1 MIYRVTHCTTY
12 TYPNP
17 VAKSVNEA
25 RLTPRQLPWQF
36 LRSSSID
43 VIPEPAAVASRTDYF
58 GNRVT
63 TLSVFEP
70 HDRLIVRAS
79 SIVEVTPRQEELG
92 LSPSWEEAREMLAVQ
107 SDDECLAAYEFVC
120 DSPFVIRARELADYA
135 RSTFSPGRPLLDA
148 LLELTSRI
156 RAEFRYEPK
165 STTIDTPVLEVL
177 QKRAGVCQD
186 FAHLMIGALR
196 SLGLA
201 AQYVSGY
208 LRSGENY
215 VGAEASHAWV
225 AVFVP
230 GSGWVHFDPTN
241 NVMPSDGHVTIGW
254 GRDYGDVT
262 PLKGITRGG
271 GQEAIEVEVRVTP
284 LNS

>member
-1 MIYRVTHCTTY
+1 MLYRVTHTTTY
-12 TYPNP
+12 TYPQP

-25 RLTPRQLPWQF
+25 RLTPRDLPWQF
-36 LRSSSID
+36 LRSSSLD
-43 VIPEPAAVASRTDYF
+43 VSPEPANIAARTDYF

-63 TLSVFEP
+63 TISIFEP
-70 HDRLIVRAS
+70 HDLLTVRAS
-79 SIVEVTPRQEELG
+79 SIVEVTPRQEALG
-92 LSPSWEEAREMLAVQ
+92 LSLSWEETREMLAAQ
-107 SDDECLAAYEFVC
+107 ADDECLAAYEFAC
-120 DSPFVIRARELADYA
+120 DSPFVIRGLELAEYA
-135 RSTFSPGRPLLDA
+135 RPTFTPGRPLLDA
-148 LLELTSRI
+148 LLELMARI
-156 RAEFRYEPK
+156 RSEFRYEPK

-201 AQYVSGY
+201 ARYVSGY

-215 VGAEASHAWV
+215 HGSEASHAWV
-225 AVFVP
+225 AAFVP
-230 GSGWVHFDPTN
+230 GTGWVHFDPTN
-241 NVMPSDGHVTIGW
+241 SIMPSDGHVTIGW

-262 PLKGITRGG
+262 PLRGITRGG

-284 LNS
+284 LDA